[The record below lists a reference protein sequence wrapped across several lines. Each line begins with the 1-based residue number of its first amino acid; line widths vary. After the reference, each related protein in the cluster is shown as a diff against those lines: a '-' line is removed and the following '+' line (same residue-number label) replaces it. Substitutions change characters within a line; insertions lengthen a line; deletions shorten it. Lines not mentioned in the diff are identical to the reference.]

1 MNGVAP
7 SSWMSIDKLE
17 NDIGLGA
24 RLCAAV

>member
-7 SSWMSIDKLE
+7 SPRMSIDKLE
-17 NDIGLGA
+17 NDIGPGA